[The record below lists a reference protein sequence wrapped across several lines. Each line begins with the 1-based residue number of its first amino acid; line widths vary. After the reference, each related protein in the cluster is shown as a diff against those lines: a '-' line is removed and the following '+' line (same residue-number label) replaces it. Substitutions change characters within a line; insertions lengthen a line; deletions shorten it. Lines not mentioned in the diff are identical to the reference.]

1 MSGSFLVK
9 DNWGKKSSRTIL
21 NAYKFHCVFK
31 PEYMHIKLENT
42 ISLESQIGYN
52 CLPNV
57 LQISFNHQYKHD
69 ELIYTTIKFSFYA
82 KNYNS

>member
-31 PEYMHIKLENT
+31 SEYMHIKIPSDKKLGYTMTLRQTSFTN
-42 ISLESQIGYN
+42 QITFALCFSDMKN
-52 CLPNV
+52 PI
-57 LQISFNHQYKHD
+57 QR
-69 ELIYTTIKFSFYA
+69 LILKKDS
-82 KNYNS
+82 

>member
-31 PEYMHIKLENT
+31 SEYMHIRIPSDEKLRYT
-42 ISLESQIGYN
+42 MVLKQISLSNPIMF
-52 CLPNV
+52 V
-57 LQISFNHQYKHD
+57 LFLRDMKIPVQRWIP
-69 ELIYTTIKFSFYA
+69 
-82 KNYNS
+82 

>member
-31 PEYMHIKLENT
+31 SEYMHIKIPSDKKPRYT
-42 ISLESQIGYN
+42 ITLQQTSFTNQITFAL
-52 CLPNV
+52 C
-57 LQISFNHQYKHD
+57 FD
-69 ELIYTTIKFSFYA
+69 DIKIPVQRFM
-82 KNYNS
+82 NSKKDS